1 MAVTPQPFQAF
12 LDEHRR
18 PVLSFL
24 RAMVGPQEAEDV
36 FQETFLA
43 ALRGYRR
50 MDGRNPRAWVLTIAR
65 RKAIDHHRAR
75 GRRPEPRPELPDVVA
90 VDADPDAVD
99 GAIWAAVAEL
109 SDAQRAAVALRFAA
123 DLPYGEIAAALE
135 CSEEAARR
143 RVHDGLRSL
152 RGKIDQE
159 VPR

>member
-1 MAVTPQPFQAF
+1 MAVKREPFQSF

-50 MDGRNPRAWVLTIAR
+50 MDGRHPRAWVLAIAR

-75 GRRPEPRPELPDVVA
+75 ARRPEPRARLPEVA
-90 VDADPDAVD
+90 VIDAEAGPGEV
-99 GAIWAAVAEL
+99 WAAVAEL
-109 SDAQRAAVALRFAA
+109 TDAQRAAVALRFAA
-123 DLPYGEIAAALE
+123 DLAYREIAAALG

-152 RGKIDQE
+152 RAKIDQE
-159 VPR
+159 VSR